1 MKLKTDKKIP
11 QRKDYYFWESLYDFP
26 VKAKY
31 ELLFLLSAKYPFT
44 CFVKRWL

>member
-11 QRKDYYFWESLYDFP
+11 QKKDCYFWKSLYDFP

-31 ELLFLLSAKYPFT
+31 ELLSLALNILLLA
-44 CFVKRWL
+44 L